1 MLFSRASLSDVL
13 DRVVRN
19 VVQVLI
25 PVLAIAAGSGSLE
38 GLDYLGLADL
48 AGTAAL
54 VTVLLAAANL
64 VVEPSASLAVQA
76 VERALKA
83 FAGSLVATVGAVQ
96 FSLFDAS
103 WQTLGVAAA
112 SSAVLAV
119 LQAYLSVPAAV
130 AAHRGISPV
139 GRR

>member
-1 MLFSRASLSDVL
+1 MFSRASLSDVL
-13 DRVVRN
+13 DRAVRN

-38 GLDYLGLADL
+38 GIDYLAVADL
-48 AGTAAL
+48 AGVAAL
-54 VTVLLAAANL
+54 VTVLMAGANL
-64 VVEPSASLAVQA
+64 VVDPSASLAVQA
-76 VERALKA
+76 AERALKA

-103 WQTLGVAAA
+103 WQTLAIAAA

-119 LQAYLSVPAAV
+119 LQAYASVPAAV
-130 AAHRGISPV
+130 AAQRGVQSV